1 MNINWKRAFL
11 GALAGLVS
19 LAICFGG
26 SWVSAYLFFAGI
38 SFMGGGGD
46 FTSFYVG
53 IFAIVGC
60 MVVGLVFLAR
70 AVGARW
76 LRSFGA
82 AGLAGVV
89 FLIFICLLLAPGM
102 GPGKAKLFSMLL
114 PFVGVPAVVT
124 VAAVWKMNGA
134 AGRTVKAVSGASLAL
149 YVTSMLVLAF
159 VSDPTVGSNA
169 AVIISALSWLM
180 LPAIAGALHSARW
193 EE

>member
-1 MNINWKRAFL
+1 MNWKRAFL

-26 SWVSAYLFFAGI
+26 SWVSAHLFFAGI

-53 IFAIVGC
+53 ILAIVGC
-60 MVVGLVFLAR
+60 MVGGLVFLAR

-82 AGLAGVV
+82 AALGGVV
-89 FLIFICLLLAPGM
+89 FVLFICFLLAPGM

-124 VAAVWKMNGA
+124 VVAVWKTNGA
-134 AGRTVKAVSGASLAL
+134 AERAVKVVSGTSLTL
-149 YVTSMLVLAF
+149 YVMAMLTLAF
-159 VSDPTVGSNA
+159 VPDPTVGSNA
-169 AVIISALSWLM
+169 AAIISALSWSM
-180 LPAIAGALHSARW
+180 LPAIAGTLHSASW